1 MKKYIIIIVI
11 IVVVAFI
18 GWFALR
24 PGAEPED
31 LNINQ
36 SAVKQEPELKP
47 WEVTLGLYDPA
58 PEPNKLTKLLESRL
72 KELGFKTTILT
83 ELVDPEAANQEM
95 TTLLFRLN
103 TQEALAVV
111 IDKVMAKTA
120 SYRKGQNDAI
130 LQDVIISVWN
140 IDDINW
146 GAFSELAS
154 KYNNPDPAEVT
165 VLVIN
170 AGAQS
175 RAAAELAELLKE
187 AGYNQ
192 AVAENAE
199 ETAEEATKP
208 ALIYYQRNYK
218 NVAKNLRHFLAD
230 QGYTDASYRIQLE
243 QKANIVIVL
252 GPKDAV
258 LQPEAELPIP
268 TIKITN

>member
-1 MKKYIIIIVI
+1 MKKYIIILII
-11 IVVVAFI
+11 IVAVAFL
-18 GWFALR
+18 GWLALR
-24 PGAEPED
+24 SGAEPED

-58 PEPNKLTKLLESRL
+58 PEPSKPTKLLESRL

-83 ELVDPEAANQEM
+83 ELVDPGAANQEA

-103 TQEALAVV
+103 TEEALAVV

-120 SYRKGQNDAI
+120 SYRQGQNNAI
-130 LQDVIISVWN
+130 LQDVIISAWN

-146 GAFSELAS
+146 GAFSELAG
-154 KYNNPDPAEVT
+154 KYDNPDPAEVT

-170 AGAQS
+170 AGAES
-175 RAAAELAELLKE
+175 GAAVELAELLKE
-187 AGYNQ
+187 ATYSQ
-192 AVAENAE
+192 AAAENAE
-199 ETAEEATKP
+199 GTSEEATKP

-218 NVAKNLRHFLAD
+218 NAAKNLRQFLAG
-230 QGYTDASYRIQLE
+230 QGYTDASYRFQLDQE
-243 QKANIVIVL
+243 ANIVIVL

-258 LQPEAELPIP
+258 PEPEAELPPP
-268 TIKITN
+268 TINIEE